1 MAAGKVALM
10 AKEELGWLTSDQVDE
25 DYLVENMA
33 GMEGK
38 LAVIL
43 YAIIHYASSLCF
55 IHYAI
60 MLLLHS
66 F

>member
-38 LAVIL
+38 LAVI
-43 YAIIHYASSLCF
+43 
-55 IHYAI
+55 HYAI
-60 MLLLHS
+60 TSFHS
-66 F
+66 NPYFYH

>member
-38 LAVIL
+38 LAVI
-43 YAIIHYASSLCF
+43 
-55 IHYAI
+55 HYAI
-60 MLLLHS
+60 TPFSLNPCHYHD
-66 F
+66 